1 MRKKTFAAMA
11 QASLSATHSLSMAV
25 TPHADEES

>member
-1 MRKKTFAAMA
+1 MA